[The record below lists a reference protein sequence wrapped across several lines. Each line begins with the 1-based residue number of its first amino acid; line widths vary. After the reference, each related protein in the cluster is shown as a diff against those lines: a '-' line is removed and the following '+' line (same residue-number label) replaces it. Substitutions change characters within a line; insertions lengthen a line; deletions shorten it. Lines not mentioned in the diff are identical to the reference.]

1 MYRFRSK
8 INKATLDSQY
18 RTIYARAGLQRKW
31 IREVAAC
38 PELANTLPAGVVP
51 DDLLTMKYEDLVDVY
66 NGYRQV
72 YNGLSA
78 ARQSAL
84 NSAASAVFTYGS
96 YRTKI
101 AEFLTNPQNGFEIY
115 NCVYCDLTDA
125 RPVGNIARQF
135 DTEHILDKGECPLVG
150 LSLYNFCPAC
160 DTCNTR
166 CKGTNPIGST
176 PVLMKKLSPTAK
188 QYDFENKVHFV
199 LNIVAPEAV
208 GRIRPEHP
216 EWYEVDF
223 EYKDWDYEEVV
234 TLFQLKP
241 RYNLP
246 QHKESALGWRFKAKK
261 YKGIALAF
269 TALIHGNTI
278 AQEYEEL
285 FRYNARRNAHSEKM
299 KLMRDMLTV

>member
-1 MYRFRSK
+1 MYSFRST
-8 INKATLDSQY
+8 INKQTLDSRY
-18 RTIYARAGLQRKW
+18 KAIYKRAGLQRKW
-31 IREVAAC
+31 NREIVGC
-38 PELANTLPAGVVP
+38 PELATTLPAGKKP
-51 DDLLTMKYEDLVDVY
+51 EDLLTMEYEDLVDIY

-78 ARQSAL
+78 AKQSQL
-84 NSAASAVFTYGS
+84 NNAASIVFTYGS
-96 YRTKI
+96 YRKKI
-101 AEFLTNPQNGFEIY
+101 ADFLTNLDNGFEIF

-125 RPVGNIARQF
+125 RPVGNMARQF

-176 PVLMKKLSPTAK
+176 PALMKKLSPTAK
-188 QYDFENKVHFV
+188 QYDFEKKVKFV
-199 LNIVAPEAV
+199 LNTVAPEAV

-223 EYKDWDYEEVV
+223 EYKDRDYEEVV

-241 RYNLP
+241 RYNLS
-246 QHKESALGWRFKAKK
+246 QHKESALDWRFKAKK
-261 YKGIALAF
+261 YKGISLAF

-278 AQEYEEL
+278 EQEYEEV
-285 FRYNARRNAHSEKM
+285 FRYNARCNAHSEKM
-299 KLMRDMLTV
+299 KLMRDMLTL

>member
-1 MYRFRSK
+1 MFRFHSK
-8 INKATLDSQY
+8 VNKVTLDSRY
-18 RTIYARAGLQRKW
+18 RAIYAHANLQGKW
-31 IREVAAC
+31 DKEVRTC
-38 PELANTLPAGVVP
+38 PELAATLPAGKTP
-51 DDLLTMKYEDLVDVY
+51 EDLLTMKYEDLVDVY

-78 ARQSAL
+78 ARRAVL
-84 NSAASAVFTYGS
+84 NSAASMVFTYGS
-96 YRTKI
+96 YRGQI
-101 AEFLTNPQNGFEIY
+101 AEFLTNAANGFEIY

-125 RPVGNIARQF
+125 RAVGYLARQF

-176 PVLMKKLSPTAK
+176 PELMKKLSPTAK
-188 QYDFENKVHFV
+188 QYDFENKVRFV
-199 LNIVAPEAV
+199 LNPINTDAI

-223 EYKDWDYEEVV
+223 EYKDRDYEEVV

-246 QHKESALGWRFKAKK
+246 QHKESALDWRFKAMR
-261 YKGIALAF
+261 YKGISLAV
-269 TALIHGNTI
+269 TALFHGNTI
-278 AQEYEEL
+278 EQEYEEV
-285 FRYNARRNAHSEKM
+285 FRYNARCNAHSEKM
-299 KLMRDMLTV
+299 KLMRDMLTL

>member
-1 MYRFRSK
+1 MDSRYR
-8 INKATLDSQY
+8 A
-18 RTIYARAGLQRKW
+18 IYVHAGLQRKW

-84 NSAASAVFTYGS
+84 NSAASKVFTYGS
-96 YRTKI
+96 YSPQI
-101 AEFLTNPQNGFEIY
+101 AKFLTEPKNGFEIY

-135 DTEHILDKGECPLVG
+135 DTEHILDKGKCPLVG

-160 DTCNTR
+160 DT
-166 CKGTNPIGST
+166 
-176 PVLMKKLSPTAK
+176 
-188 QYDFENKVHFV
+188 DFENKVHFV
-199 LNIVAPEAV
+199 LNPINTDAI
-208 GRIRPEHP
+208 GRIKPEHP

-223 EYKDWDYEEVV
+223 EYKDRDYEEVV

-246 QHKESALGWRFKAKK
+246 QHKESALDWRFKAKK

>member
-8 INKATLDSQY
+8 INRATLESRY
-18 RTIYARAGLQRKW
+18 RAIYVHASLQKKW
-31 IREVAAC
+31 NREVRTC
-38 PELANTLPAGVVP
+38 PELATTLPAGMAP
-51 DDLLTMKYEDLVDVY
+51 EDLLTMKYEDLVDVY

-78 ARQSAL
+78 AKQSAL
-84 NSAASAVFTYGS
+84 NNAASKVFTYGS
-96 YRTKI
+96 YRGKI
-101 AEFLTNPQNGFEIY
+101 AQFLTNTDNGFEVY

-125 RPVGNIARQF
+125 RPAGNLARQF

-176 PVLMKKLSPTAK
+176 PPLMKKLSPTAK
-188 QYDFENKVHFV
+188 QYDFENKVRFV
-199 LNIVAPEAV
+199 LNTINPDAV
-208 GRIRPEHP
+208 GRIKPEHP

-223 EYKDWDYEEVV
+223 EYKDRDYEEVV
-234 TLFQLKP
+234 SLFKLKT

-246 QHKESALGWRFKAKK
+246 QHKESALDWRFKAKK
-261 YKGIALAF
+261 YKGIGLAL
-269 TALIHGNTI
+269 TALFHGNTI
-278 AQEYEEL
+278 EQEYEEV
-285 FRYNARRNAHSEKM
+285 FRYNARCNAHSDKL
-299 KLMRDMLTV
+299 KLMVDMLAI